1 MSRNVSPGRDL
12 VKGLWDENP
21 ILRQLLGL
29 CPTLA
34 VSTSV
39 TNSLGM
45 GMATTFVL
53 ICSSVLI
60 SLIRK
65 GVPKQVRIATYIVV
79 IATFVTLVDLSMKA
93 WLPALSASLGAFI
106 PLIVV
111 NCLILG
117 RAEAFASRNNP
128 GRAVIDALGMGAG
141 FTATLVVLGAI
152 RELLGAGQLMGRTVL
167 PGFEPWIVMILPAG
181 AFLVLGLML
190 GAANVINQR
199 RQSAA
204 RQALRDS
211 WLQQAGS

>member
-1 MSRNVSPGRDL
+1 MSKDATAVRDL

-39 TNSLGM
+39 INSLGM
-45 GMATTFVL
+45 GVAATFVL

-60 SLIRK
+60 SLIR
-65 GVPKQVRIATYIVV
+65 GIVPKQVRIATYIVV

-111 NCLILG
+111 NCIILG
-117 RAEAFASRNNP
+117 RAEAFASRNGP
-128 GRAVIDALGMGAG
+128 WRSAIDALGMGSG

-181 AFLVLGLML
+181 AFLVLGLLL
-190 GAANVINQR
+190 GVANAINHR
-199 RQSAA
+199 RQEAA
-204 RQALRDS
+204 RQALRDA
-211 WLQQAGS
+211 WLQRAGS

>member
-1 MSRNVSPGRDL
+1 MSKDTSLASVFT
-12 VKGLWDENP
+12 KGLWGENP
-21 ILRQLLGL
+21 NLRQLLGM

-39 TNSLGM
+39 INGIGM
-45 GMATTFVL
+45 GVAATFVL
-53 ICSSVLI
+53 VCSSVMI

-65 GVPKQVRIATYIVV
+65 LVPGQVRIATYIVV

-93 WLPALSASLGAFI
+93 WVPALSASLGAFI

-111 NCLILG
+111 NCIILG
-117 RAEAFASRNNP
+117 RAEAFASKNGPWRST
-128 GRAVIDALGMGAG
+128 IDALGMGAG
-141 FTATLVVLGAI
+141 FTATLLVLGTV

-190 GAANVINQR
+190 GAVNLINNR
-199 RQSAA
+199 RQEAA
-204 RQALRDS
+204 RRAVRAAR
-211 WLQQAGS
+211 LQQVEA